1 MGFCP
6 PVHGPSRDVSRR
18 NVQGAAG
25 VHQGP
30 QTIYAICAVLIIE
43 ELSIQL
49 CNDSLWWFCA
59 CKLNQILINS
69 SILWDGPPTASI

>member
-43 ELSIQL
+43 DLCIQL
-49 CNDSLWWFCA
+49 CNDSLW
-59 CKLNQILINS
+59 
-69 SILWDGPPTASI
+69 